1 MSKIVFAFIMLGF
14 VGVVPVLAQTPDDN
28 PMINA
33 YQRDRSRLPDDNF
46 MHNGYE
52 RKGYG
57 TPDDN
62 FVQDLMSSRRR
73 NDAYDSDPMGL
84 RRHNNF
90 GGYDDR

>member
-1 MSKIVFAFIMLGF
+1 MFKIVFALILLSFTSVM
-14 VGVVPVLAQTPDDN
+14 PALAQTPDDN

-33 YQRDRSRLPDDNF
+33 YQQDRSRLPDDNF

-57 TPDDN
+57 APDDN
-62 FVQDLMSSRRR
+62 FMRDLASPRRPES
-73 NDAYDSDPMGL
+73 YDSDPMGL

-90 GGYDDR
+90 GGYDER